1 MLRTSAIVLA
11 LMVAGPAFARE
22 EVPYKGKGEPGEIII
37 STKERKLYFVQEG
50 GRAIRYKVAV
60 GRPDKQWIGTVEVD
74 GKHVQPAW
82 SPPEEIKRDNPR
94 LPEVI
99 PGGAP
104 NNPMGMR
111 ALTLSGGG
119 QYAIHGTNR
128 PEFDR
133 QVCFL
138 WLHPHAERRH
148 HGPVRPRRCRHTR
161 HRQALSGRFR
171 LRALILGE
179 RRSRVSKDGPADA
192 GAFWSILRDAIP
204 NGMAPQDEG

>member
-128 PEFDR
+128 PELIGKFASYGCIRMLNEDIMDLFDR
-133 QVCFL
+133 VAVGT
-138 WLHPHAERRH
+138 PVTVRR
-148 HGPVRPRRCRHTR
+148 
-161 HRQALSGRFR
+161 
-171 LRALILGE
+171 
-179 RRSRVSKDGPADA
+179 
-192 GAFWSILRDAIP
+192 
-204 NGMAPQDEG
+204 